1 MSQHH
6 PIGIDWTAV
15 LLSVISFPS
24 QGSTTHQ
31 EPSYRLLLDP
41 PVSIGGPL
49 TTGEG
54 LTTEERCRHRIRR
67 ICDSMPVLKSGRLLG
82 PPSLVRRDRR
92 SHPLTCWGVA
102 PVHSAHWAGANVPGR
117 CQYPVN
123 PLNGPPTI
131 SLAQVMTKAWVDES

>member
-24 QGSTTHQ
+24 QGSTTPQ

-49 TTGEG
+49 TT
-54 LTTEERCRHRIRR
+54 R
-67 ICDSMPVLKSGRLLG
+67 
-82 PPSLVRRDRR
+82 
-92 SHPLTCWGVA
+92 
-102 PVHSAHWAGANVPGR
+102 
-117 CQYPVN
+117 
-123 PLNGPPTI
+123 
-131 SLAQVMTKAWVDES
+131 